1 MINGKWLGDSVKQVS
16 LPLPPIQRN
25 KNRWEN
31 GSGAKRV
38 RCVTVDAA
46 AAAAANAGWAK
57 FYFLIEGFSTR
68 ETQKNDEMN
77 EDETVMLKQIYTA
90 HIMHTQEK

>member
-46 AAAAANAGWAK
+46 AAAANVRMGE
-57 FYFLIEGFSTR
+57 FFFFDRRLSNQR
-68 ETQKNDEMN
+68 
-77 EDETVMLKQIYTA
+77 
-90 HIMHTQEK
+90 HTEE

>member
-46 AAAAANAGWAK
+46 AAAAANVRMGEIL
-57 FYFLIEGFSTR
+57 FFDRFSTR